1 MRVWRISR
9 QPHAAASVTGSGGL
23 YVSGRWHH
31 RGQPIV
37 YTSATPSLAALEVL
51 VHVDPALA
59 PMDLRL
65 IEIDVPDGID
75 IETCDPAQLATDWQM
90 FPAPVV
96 LQDFGS
102 EWLSDLRTAIL
113 SVPSAVLAI
122 ERNYIINPAHP
133 DAPRIRIVQEQV
145 FSFDPRLIKS
155 F

>member
-9 QPHAAASVTGSGGL
+9 QAHAASSLTGSGGL

-65 IEIDVPDGID
+65 VEIDVPDGIG
-75 IETCDPAQLATDWQM
+75 IETCDPAQLAADWQM
-90 FPAPVV
+90 FPAPAV

-102 EWLSDLRTAIL
+102 EWLSGLRTPSPRVL
-113 SVPSAVLAI
+113 SAVLAI
-122 ERNYIINPAHP
+122 EAGNY
-133 DAPRIRIVQEQV
+133 
-145 FSFDPRLIKS
+145 LIKTQPIRTRVEFKFFKS
-155 F
+155 KHFRSIHES